1 VVSLNALAPFQK
13 VQDPTVTAFE
23 RASSE
28 QISKE
33 FKEELEGSQ
42 KASLEGVSLD
52 EAPSVSLKR
61 EDFLG
66 YGLDSLVKGLSP
78 EALKKKREEEAK
90 QRSKYTSY
98 AGDIFP
104 ETPVANLN
112 ALEQQ
117 DITATQ
123 LGDTV
128 TLEDRQMLE
137 DISLTDDSISLEEG
151 GEQAGPRQENLS
163 WLEEQMQDLQ
173 EAMGYRE
180 RALKVSSEVEPFFSE
195 KKPDSFGYQM
205 TPEANLAALN
215 YSGPY
220 GAEFAST
227 LSTTGQVMSAYAFDA
242 AKGIYGGMGT
252 QTGLAPYIPP
262 GTGEQIAAN
271 VAKYAPYAIKGAAL
285 YYTFK
290 GGIPQTTEGKVD
302 AAIATYAIFTGNPV
316 AVAYG
321 AFKGIA
327 QFLKSRRGKPKF
339 AKGGADITF
348 ANNYF
353 KATAGYGYNG
363 YKRESGQAGAAAI
376 SDYLNTFKDYFGL
389 RFYAPAYKKAVA
401 ENSRLGRYENINQSG
416 YADASM
422 LIRAIMEIPGFM
434 QGSPKV
440 NGKQIGSQKEYE
452 AAMAQFNEHYRER
465 AMERGGL
472 YDAKKAGIFQEL
484 TRDGVPTEIYRTV
497 DTGRPDTSSPLD
509 YYGRYTR
516 NITSQQKI
524 RDVDN
529 PYDILYY
536 NLVGRFNEGN
546 GGSNY

>member
-1 VVSLNALAPFQK
+1 MSLNALAPFQK

-23 RASSE
+23 RSSSE

-52 EAPSVSLKR
+52 DAPSVSLKR

-128 TLEDRQMLE
+128 TIEDRQMLE
-137 DISLTDDSISLEEG
+137 DISLTDDSMSLEEG
-151 GEQAGPRQENLS
+151 GEQMGPKQENLS

-173 EAMGYRE
+173 DTFGDIN
-180 RALKVSSEVEPFFSE
+180 RARKVGSEVESLFDP
-195 KKPDSFGYQM
+195 
-205 TPEANLAALN
+205 PERFDAPPGNLAALD

-271 VAKYAPYAIKGAAL
+271 VSKYAPYAIKAAAL

-321 AFKGIA
+321 AFKGLVS
-327 QFLKSRRGKPKF
+327 FLKSRRGKPKY
-339 AKGGADITF
+339 AKGGADIAF
-348 ANNYF
+348 KNNYF
-353 KATAGYGYNG
+353 QATSGYGYNG
-363 YKRESGQAGAAAI
+363 YRTESGQAGAAAV

-389 RFYAPAYKKAVA
+389 KFYEPAYKKALA

-422 LIRAIMEIPGFM
+422 MIRSIMEIKGFM

-452 AAMAQFNEHYRER
+452 AAMVQFNEHYRER

-472 YDAKKAGIFQEL
+472 YDAKKAGIGQEL

-497 DTGRPDTSSPLD
+497 DTGRPDTSSPID
-509 YYGRYTR
+509 YYGRHTR
-516 NITSQQKI
+516 NLTSQSKV